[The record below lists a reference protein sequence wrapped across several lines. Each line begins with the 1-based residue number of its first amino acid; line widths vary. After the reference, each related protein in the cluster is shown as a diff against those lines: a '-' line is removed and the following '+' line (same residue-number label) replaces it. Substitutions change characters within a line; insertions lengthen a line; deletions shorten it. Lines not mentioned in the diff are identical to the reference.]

1 MLSTNDKRPHVIAST
16 APPTAEHR
24 KADRDGRIALGVAV
38 ACLLV
43 SIVAG
48 LLGFGAVA
56 LTSAGVCVALIVVG
70 LMLHYEGQR
79 QQQRPDPLQP
89 GGDEEPAGTKSTTF
103 NRT

>member
-1 MLSTNDKRPHVIAST
+1 MLWRNDKRPRVIAST
-16 APPTAEHR
+16 AAPTAEHR
-24 KADRDGRIALGVAV
+24 KADRDGRIALGAAI
-38 ACLLV
+38 ACLLL

-79 QQQRPDPLQP
+79 QEQRPDPLEP
-89 GGDEEPAGTKSTTF
+89 GSDERRTGTKSRTF